1 MTQFFLQLHYDS
13 VQELEMQYSAEIWFF
28 GALYLP
34 SHIIVSEINA
44 TLVCRS
50 SYHHWFFFDFH
61 FFFHIYE
68 KYCASKSTL

>member
-44 TLVCRS
+44 TLVC
-50 SYHHWFFFDFH
+50 HAPTTTGLFDFY
-61 FFFHIYE
+61 FFFHICK